1 MTGVTM
7 KKHYPDLDHV
17 SDVLDL
23 VPSRQVR
30 SVSRAMRVCNDTQAS
45 NVAKLCAVLEVL
57 I

>member
-45 NVAKLCAVLEVL
+45 NVAKLCAVLEAL

>member
-1 MTGVTM
+1 M
-7 KKHYPDLDHV
+7 KKHYPDLEHV

-30 SVSRAMRVCNDTQAS
+30 SVCKAMRVCNDTEAS
-45 NVAKLCAVLEVL
+45 HIAKVCAVLEVL